1 MRFFVQ
7 VTAAVAVG
15 IVILIALAFLL
26 KIFVIAAI
34 IAAIVVGVL
43 AVRKLFVRRSDP
55 VRSITYRR

>member
-43 AVRKLFVRRSDP
+43 AVRKLFVRRSSA
-55 VRSITYRR
+55 VRPITYRR